1 MQAGEAYGAGEGE
14 MKARERQARVS
25 AGGRAP
31 APARRLLAGVL
42 LGVVGAAV
50 MAAPA
55 GGGAWSARV
64 EPASV
69 TVANF
74 SFSPP
79 AVTINQGETVTWTNT
94 QGTHNVVFEGS
105 PAPFPPSGPDADVWP
120 YTRRFDT
127 PGPFRYVC
135 GQHPSMTGTV
145 NVNPPPGTPPG
156 EPGPPPPGP
165 PGSPPGGPPGSPP
178 GSPPGT
184 PAPGTPPSGKLATT
198 MSLRV
203 SDATPGRGERVRFFG
218 SVRPERDG
226 RLLQLQRRSRR
237 GSYTT
242 VTRIRLKDAG
252 PSRST
257 FSKRFRVLRDAVFR
271 ARLPADGAHK
281 AGASRPRR
289 VNVR

>member
-1 MQAGEAYGAGEGE
+1 MRARETQAQAG
-14 MKARERQARVS
+14 
-25 AGGRAP
+25 AGGRAT
-31 APARRLLAGVL
+31 APARRLLGGVL

-55 GGGAWSARV
+55 GGGAGSARI

-74 SFSPP
+74 SFSPQ

-105 PAPFPPSGPDADVWP
+105 AAAFPPSGPDAAVWP

-127 PGPFRYVC
+127 AGTFSYFCAPHAAQGMR
-135 GQHPSMTGTV
+135 GTV
-145 NVNPPPGTPPG
+145 TVNPSPGTPPG
-156 EPGPPPPGP
+156 EPAPPPPSPPPPGPPPPGP
-165 PGSPPGGPPGSPP
+165 PD
-178 GSPPGT
+178 T
-184 PAPGTPPSGKLATT
+184 PAPGPPPTAKLATT
-198 MSLRV
+198 LSLRV
-203 SDATPGRGERVRFFG
+203 SDATPDRGERVRFFG

-226 RLLQLQRRSRR
+226 RLLQLQRRTRR

-242 VTRIRLKDAG
+242 VTRIRLKDTG
-252 PSRST
+252 SSRSK
-257 FSKRFRVLRDAVFR
+257 FSKRLRVLRDGVFR
-271 ARLPADGAHK
+271 ARLPADGTHK
-281 AGASRPRR
+281 AGTSRPRR

>member
-1 MQAGEAYGAGEGE
+1 
-14 MKARERQARVS
+14 
-25 AGGRAP
+25 
-31 APARRLLAGVL
+31 L

-55 GGGAWSARV
+55 GGGAGSATV

-74 SFSPP
+74 SFSPRD
-79 AVTINQGETVTWTNT
+79 VTINQGETVTWTNM

-105 PAPFPPSGPDADVWP
+105 PAPFPAAPPDDDVWP

-127 PGPFRYVC
+127 PGTFRYFCAPHAVT
-135 GQHPSMTGTV
+135 QDMRGTV
-145 NVNPPPGTPPG
+145 TVNPPPGTPPG
-156 EPGPPPPGP
+156 EPGPPPGPPAPPPPGP
-165 PGSPPGGPPGSPP
+165 PGSPPGT
-178 GSPPGT
+178 PPGT
-184 PAPGTPPSGKLATT
+184 PAPGTAPSGKLATT
-198 MSLRV
+198 VSLRV
-203 SDATPGRGERVRFFG
+203 SAARPMRGQRVRFFG

-226 RLLQLQRRSRR
+226 RLLQLQRRTRR

-242 VTRIRLKDAG
+242 VRRIRLEDAG
-252 PSRST
+252 SSRSK
-257 FSKRFRVLRDAVFR
+257 FSKRLRVLRDAVFR
-271 ARLPADGAHK
+271 ARLPADGAHQ